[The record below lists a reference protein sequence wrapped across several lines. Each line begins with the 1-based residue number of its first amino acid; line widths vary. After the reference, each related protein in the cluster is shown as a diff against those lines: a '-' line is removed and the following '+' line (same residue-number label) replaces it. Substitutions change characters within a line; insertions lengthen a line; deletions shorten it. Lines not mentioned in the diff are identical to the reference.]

1 MSSPK
6 KGLMPGID
14 LINPDELIRKAQSEG
29 QSALTEAEAKELLRF
44 YGVPVVEE
52 VVGKDAE
59 EAATKATAIGYPVVV
74 KGLGAKITHKT
85 ERGLVRLNL
94 KDEREVHAAVG
105 EIAKAAGNDL
115 EGFLVQRLVAGRRE
129 FVAGLFRDS
138 QFGPVVMF
146 GLGGVFTEALKDVSF
161 RITPFDEVEAG
172 RMLDELRGSA
182 LLESFRGEE
191 AANREQI
198 IRALEGLSRLGVEH
212 PEVAEVDINPLIVQP
227 DGRVTAVDALVV
239 LGEKTKPLL
248 SPVSRDLSFLDAM
261 LAPKSIAV
269 VGAKRASDDS
279 WQNLMVI
286 IKNFG
291 YQGRIY
297 PINPGAD
304 EIEGLK
310 AYPDLV
316 SLPEKVDLI
325 IISIPAPRVPAALED
340 CVASGNRNVHIFT
353 AGFKETGEEEGIRL
367 QKEIE
372 EIAEKGG
379 LRVIG
384 PNCMGIYNP
393 KLRLTTWIK
402 APAESGPVA
411 FVSQS
416 GGHTGDL
423 VLYAEQFGIHF
434 SKAISYGNAL
444 TLDSTDFLEYLAY
457 DDETKIIA
465 LYLEGVRDGGR
476 LLRQIKE
483 INRKKPIIIM
493 KGGLT
498 ESGAR
503 AVASHTG
510 SLAGGGHIWEAFFR
524 QSGAV
529 KVTSLEEM
537 TDVILAFLRL
547 GVPRGYGVG
556 IIGAGGGIGVSS
568 ADTFA
573 HAGLEVPPL
582 TEETTGRLR
591 EFIPAAGN
599 ITNNPVD
606 AGIAFSDFGMLE
618 RALRILSADPCI
630 DMIVVNIPLDW
641 FFDAAPGGYMEKLAR
656 YLGGPARE
664 HTSGKPYA
672 VSYRR
677 YRTDSGIKEAE
688 VSFQRELIGNGVPV
702 YNSLN
707 RTAFALARVAEYH
720 AFQRACRP

>member
-1 MSSPK
+1 M
-6 KGLMPGID
+6 M
-14 LINPDELIRKAQSEG
+14 NPDELIGRAQSEG
-29 QSALTEAEAKELLRF
+29 QSALTEAEAKELLKF

-52 VVGKDAE
+52 AVAKDAE
-59 EAATKATAIGYPVVV
+59 GAAAKATAIGFPVVL

-85 ERGLVRLNL
+85 ERGLVRLHL
-94 KDEREVHAAVG
+94 KDERGVLAAAG
-105 EIAKAAGNDL
+105 EIAKGAGNDL
-115 EGFLVQRLVAGRRE
+115 EGFLVQPLVAGRRE
-129 FVAGLFRDS
+129 FVAGLFRDG

-146 GLGGVFTEALKDVSF
+146 GLGGVFTETLQDVSF
-161 RITPFDEVEAG
+161 RIAPFDEAEAG
-172 RMLDELRGSA
+172 RMLDELRASA
-182 LLESFRGEE
+182 LLGRFRGEE

-212 PEVAEVDINPLIVQP
+212 PEVAEVDINPLIVEP
-227 DGRVTAVDALVV
+227 DGWVTAVDALVV
-239 LGEKTKPLL
+239 LGEKTKTVPGY
-248 SPVSRDLSFLDAM
+248 VRRDLSFLDAM
-261 LAPKSIAV
+261 LAPESIAI

-291 YQGRIY
+291 YQGRLY
-297 PINPGAD
+297 PINPGAN

-310 AYPDLV
+310 VYPDLL
-316 SLPEKVDLI
+316 SLPEKVDLV

-340 CVASGNRNVHIFT
+340 CIASGNRNVHIFT

-372 EIAEKGG
+372 EIAERGG

-393 KLRLTTWIK
+393 KLRLTTWIP

-411 FVSQS
+411 FTSQS

-423 VLYAEQFGIHF
+423 AVYAEQFGIYF

-444 TLDSTDFLEYLAY
+444 TLDSTDFLEYLAH

-465 LYLEGVRDGGR
+465 LYLEGVRDGGK
-476 LLRQIKE
+476 LLRQIRE
-483 INRKKPIIIM
+483 INRIKPVIIM

-503 AVASHTG
+503 TVASHTG
-510 SLAGGGHIWEAFFR
+510 SLAGGEHVWEALFR

-537 TDVILAFLRL
+537 TDVILAFLHL
-547 GVPRGYGVG
+547 GAPQGRRVGV
-556 IIGAGGGIGVSS
+556 IGTGGGVGVSS
-568 ADTFA
+568 ADTFTR
-573 HAGLEVPPL
+573 AGLEIPTL
-582 TEETTGRLR
+582 TEETIGKLR

-599 ITNNPVD
+599 ITKNPVD
-606 AGIAFSDFGMLE
+606 AGIAFSDLGMLE
-618 RALRILSADPCI
+618 RALRILSADPLI
-630 DMIVVNIPLDW
+630 DMIVLTIPFDW
-641 FFDAAPGGYMEKLAR
+641 FFDTVQGGTIEKLAK
-656 YLGGPARE
+656 YLAGPARE

-672 VSYRR
+672 VSYRC
-677 YRTDSGIKEAE
+677 YRTDSGIKQAE
-688 VSFQRELIGNGVPV
+688 VSFHRRLIGDGIPV
-702 YNSLN
+702 YNSLL

-720 AFQRACRP
+720 AFQRGSRP